1 MHIQTGLYA
10 SGDEEDSDPLLP
22 RHISCFYY
30 TSTRVLCTI
39 PIDSY
44 ALQNETSNCGSLYSS
59 LLILVLHLFGR
70 TAMKKNVRPAP
81 TVDGSDDGGDDQ
93 PQAKKP
99 RKSNLKVTTTK
110 VKRTVLE
117 EEVFSSRFHSWPI
130 SDFMIFSTHC
140 P

>member
-1 MHIQTGLYA
+1 
-10 SGDEEDSDPLLP
+10 
-22 RHISCFYY
+22 
-30 TSTRVLCTI
+30 
-39 PIDSY
+39 
-44 ALQNETSNCGSLYSS
+44 
-59 LLILVLHLFGR
+59 
-70 TAMKKNVRPAP
+70 MKKNVRPAP